1 MAADPSDQVLKT
13 LWQAQEEETDPMTL
27 EQIHAM
33 VEKFD
38 RRTRRA
44 IMAFPLAIAFS
55 TLLIG
60 VSWARAVDT
69 DVRVALALCFAG
81 TLGCAM
87 LAMRLLLLRRDSVE
101 SAADFLRRRMHTHLR
116 KAQGGWLLY
125 LAPVVPGMI
134 AVLFVAVRRSHALVW
149 APLLPLAILAVGL
162 GFVAV
167 RTRFQARKLKADLDE
182 LDRLMGR

>member
-33 VEKFD
+33 VDKFD

-60 VSWARAVDT
+60 VSWARACSGPT
-69 DVRVALALCFAG
+69 CRPRWARSTAPMTGA
-81 TLGCAM
+81 ARPPSRSM
-87 LAMRLLLLRRDSVE
+87 ARR
-101 SAADFLRRRMHTHLR
+101 
-116 KAQGGWLLY
+116 
-125 LAPVVPGMI
+125 
-134 AVLFVAVRRSHALVW
+134 
-149 APLLPLAILAVGL
+149 
-162 GFVAV
+162 
-167 RTRFQARKLKADLDE
+167 
-182 LDRLMGR
+182 